1 MLGVLG
7 PDFAE
12 QTLGLGPKD
21 FAVIVLPLGFGI
33 VTGHPAAQRLR
44 QVPARRRVIEGALI
58 TLGVMLALLSVAGPI
73 SRLLQRAD
81 EASRL
86 VDLSALTSL
95 LAIVVFIAFIAGVAY
110 GLVAIPSQTQLQE
123 DLPEEVR
130 GRVFGILNM
139 IVSVSSFLP
148 IIIVGPLSDLVGTE
162 SILLVVAIAVLAAG
176 VGSVLF
182 RDPSI
187 GVPGA
192 TADPH
197 AEDPFAAA
205 LGMDLAQVARGP
217 RRTGQPPARDRSC
230 CGARRGGAGGRSD
243 DRRPT
248 GTLRS
253 RRPRLTGAM
262 GRDRARLA
270 ALLADPLP

>member
-1 MLGVLG
+1 MGILLLNNYG
-7 PDFAE
+7 
-12 QTLGLGPKD
+12 KY
-21 FAVIVLPLGFGI
+21 LP
-33 VTGHPAAQRLR
+33 
-44 QVPARRRVIEGALI
+44 RRRVIEGALI
-58 TLGVMLALLSVAGPI
+58 TLGVMLGMLSVAGPI

-110 GLVAIPSQTQLQE
+110 GMVAIPSQTQLQE

-148 IIIVGPLSDLVGTE
+148 IIIVGPLSDFVGT
-162 SILLVVAIAVLAAG
+162 SAILLVVAIAVLAAG
-176 VGSVLF
+176 IGSVFF

-187 GVPGA
+187 GVQGA

-205 LGMDLAQVARGP
+205 LGMDLPKWREDPGAPASRLP
-217 RRTGQPPARDRSC
+217 AAPATPATPPARPVMPRRAWSRQRSSTSP
-230 CGARRGGAGGRSD
+230 G
-243 DRRPT
+243 RPT
-248 GTLRS
+248 RPTATDRPGTLSGPCPSTPSSPGAS
-253 RRPRLTGAM
+253 RPSPATSASAG
-262 GRDRARLA
+262 
-270 ALLADPLP
+270 